1 MPAKSEKQKN
11 FMGLVYGVQQGK
23 VPKSKVGDK
32 VTKAADSMS
41 KEDVKDFLMQECG
54 LRECNIDVKR
64 RILSA
69 LKEIVE
75 PMNLE
80 EEYEE
85 DNIDPV
91 ATSKGYYGDFDKT
104 VKMYNDENEFT
115 PKENQA
121 IQNFKIKPIEYDI
134 FKVVYSKTDTSGNTS
149 KIVIK
154 KLKDSNGKFLYTA
167 IVKIRAVEEKPD
179 DNVDNSKIKGENI
192 KLIKSIPIDY
202 NEGSEILTNF
212 LLDVYYKKA

>member
-104 VKMYNDENEFT
+104 IKMYRGYEFT

-121 IQNFKIKPIEYDI
+121 VQNFKNKPIEHDR
-134 FKVVYSKTDTSGNTS
+134 FKIVYSKTDTSGNTS

-154 KLKDSNGKFLYTA
+154 KLKDENGKFLYTA
-167 IVKIRAVEEKPD
+167 IVKIRAGEEKPND
-179 DNVDNSKIKGENI
+179 DVDNPETKKENI
-192 KLIKSIPIDY
+192 KIIKSIPIND

-212 LLDVYYKKA
+212 LQDVYYKKA